1 MFRAP
6 KNFEKH
12 QRMFFKM
19 TPQELCAYCDKH
31 PLYSL
36 PAGVRNHRT
45 KEALAV
51 MEDYAQNLTQ
61 NNRAY
66 LAAYVKGTF
75 NRGQITVAP

>member
-45 KEALAV
+45 KQAMAV
-51 MEDYAQNLTQ
+51 MEDCAQNLAQ
-61 NNRAY
+61 ED
-66 LAAYVKGTF
+66 
-75 NRGQITVAP
+75 RGSRPFLPEE